1 MAQKISRN
9 VKGVR
14 RQARAA
20 DTSRRVRKARGQGRS
35 LLGSVLAMLPFS
47 ESQLHK
53 FFTVVIFAG
62 VLAFAVFIA
71 RVTGLAEFA
80 EDRFALASAN
90 AGFEVHH
97 VEVRGTRRLNEM
109 MVYEHAIGRRDL
121 AMTRVDLE
129 ALRQE
134 LLTMPWVKDARV
146 SRQLPD
152 VLVVDIV
159 EREPH
164 AALRRENELVLI
176 DATGVELEE
185 VAADAAKEMLVI
197 GGEGAQSQVEAL
209 ANLLDAAPALR
220 QQVAEADWIGNRRWD
235 LTFATGQRLSLPE
248 GADRSAAALVAF
260 AEADGVHRLIG
271 GEVVAFDLRN
281 PPNMTMRVPGRAE
294 TSEMSMGEDS

>member
-35 LLGSVLAMLPFS
+35 LLGRLLGMLPFS

-53 FFTVVIFAG
+53 FFTVLIFAG
-62 VLAFAVFIA
+62 VFAFALFIA
-71 RVTGLAEFA
+71 RVTGLADFA
-80 EDRFALASAN
+80 EDRFALIAAN
-90 AGFEVHH
+90 GGFEVHH
-97 VEVRGTRRLNEM
+97 VEVRGTNRLNEM
-109 MVYEHAIGRRDL
+109 MVYERAIGQRDL
-121 AMTRVDLE
+121 AMTRVNLK
-129 ALRQE
+129 ALRDD
-134 LLTMPWVKDARV
+134 LLTLPWVKDARV

-164 AALRRENELVLI
+164 AALRRDDELVLI
-176 DATGVELEE
+176 DATGVELEG
-185 VAADAAKEMLVI
+185 VAPEEAKDMLVI
-197 GGEGAQSQVEAL
+197 GGEGAQGQVEAL
-209 ANLLDAAPALR
+209 ATLLDAAPALR
-220 QQVAEADWIGNRRWD
+220 QQVVEAVWKGNRRWD
-235 LTFATGQRLSLPE
+235 LTFSTGQRLSLPE

-294 TSEMSMGEDS
+294 ASEMNMGEES